1 MRVLTINASPR
12 ADKGYTAKILNPLLE
27 GMRQAG
33 AEIETIYLADK
44 NIHHCIGCFTCW
56 FKTPGKCVF
65 ADDMGLILEKFA
77 TADLIIY
84 GTPLY
89 CFTMTGLLKNVLDRS
104 IPKVLPFMEMTKS
117 GLIFHPLRHPGK
129 PKKHLLVSPCGFPEI
144 THFDALV
151 ATVKQLANSSESE
164 EYLGAILRP
173 SAWLMDLP
181 EFKQVAESYVELLKV
196 AGKQLIENNN
206 IDQDVHEKLHKQWI
220 SQEDF
225 MVNSNNYFH
234 SILPQDQ
241 G

>member
-12 ADKGYTAKILNPLLE
+12 VDKGCTAKILNPLLE

-33 AEIETIYLADK
+33 AETETIYLADK

-65 ADDMGLILEKFA
+65 ADDMSLILEKFA
-77 TADLIIY
+77 AADLIIY

-89 CFTMTGLLKNVLDRS
+89 CFSMTGLLKNVLDRS
-104 IPKVLPFMEMTKS
+104 IPKVLPFMQMAKS

-151 ATVKQLANSSESE
+151 ATIKQLTNSSENE
-164 EYLGAILRP
+164 EYLGEILRP
-173 SAWLMDLP
+173 SAGLMDLP
-181 EFKQVAESYVELLKV
+181 EFQQIAESYVELLKV
-196 AGKQLIENNN
+196 AGRQLIENNK
-206 IDQDVHEKLHKQWI
+206 IDQGIHEKLHKQWI

-225 MVNSNNYFH
+225 MINCNKYFH
-234 SILPQDQ
+234 SILPQD
-241 G
+241 